1 MAKVIIYT
9 TPECAYCK
17 IAKEFLKQNNVAY
30 EEKDVSVDD
39 AAREEMIAKSNQLG
53 VPMIDMDGKI
63 IVGFDKE
70 KLSELLK
77 LVTRDKRYA

>member
-1 MAKVIIYT
+1 MANKVVIYT

-17 IAKEFLKQNNVAY
+17 MAKEFFRQNNISY

-39 AAREEMIAKSNQLG
+39 KAREEMVEKSGQLG
-53 VPMIDMDGKI
+53 APVVDIDGRI

-70 KLSELLK
+70 ALSELLGVK
-77 LVTRDKRYA
+77 